1 MIFNTLFL
9 KILVNYQYNGKELQ
23 KETGWNDYGVR
34 MYMADIGRWG
44 IIDSLAETNR
54 RFSPYAYALISSAF
68 IDPDGRKIKAPN
80 SESSGMAG
88 YQPSG
93 GMLNYIGPGDSSTI
107 SAFIGAGDGMG
118 RFFAMA
124 DGGGGPPKSNTGPG
138 VIERFISWLFGG
150 KKKAGRLEVGQIERV
165 SMSYG
170 QTALFGLIRNAN
182 VNANGESPLEQYRT
196 WRDYP
201 LYNEGENWLDRFARN
216 VNSSHMEILQDEGS
230 GGGLMFGGYGRTIAA
245 AEEVSMMSKI
255 AAEAEAQGFK
265 SLNSG
270 IDPAITA
277 KYLEQMM
284 NGTFNKPVG
293 VAGFRWEGKFYLND
307 GNHRMS
313 SAIQYKILTGDYK
326 YMDILMNNAKWDNAN
341 PVNYGKI
348 YKFPVKPT
356 R

>member
-1 MIFNTLFL
+1 MNHL
-9 KILVNYQYNGKELQ
+9 KTGNAFFGRGSYKDNKYNSKELQ
-23 KETGWNDYGVR
+23 ETGMYSYGWREYMPDIARWN
-34 MYMADIGRWG
+34 G
-44 IIDSLAETNR
+44 IDQLAESYLST
-54 RFSPYAYALISSAF
+54 SPYAYVANNPILMT
-68 IDPDGRKIKAPN
+68 DPDGRWMDDSGHITDTTGQTFGFLG
-80 SESSGMAG
+80 SSYKPQGAI
-88 YQPSG
+88 
-93 GMLNYIGPGDSSTI
+93 NYLGVKYG
-107 SAFIGAGDGMG
+107 
-118 RFFAMA
+118 
-124 DGGGGPPKSNTGPG
+124 DGGGGPAPKNSKGPG

-150 KKKAGRLEVGQIERV
+150 KKKAGRLEVGQVERI
-165 SMSYG
+165 SISYG

-196 WRDYP
+196 WRDYS

-230 GGGLMFGGYGRTIAA
+230 GGGLMFGGYGKTIAA
-245 AEEVSMMSKI
+245 AEEVSMTSKI
-255 AAEAEAQGFK
+255 AAEAEAHGFK
-265 SLNSG
+265 SFNSG
-270 IDPAITA
+270 IDPAITGN
-277 KYLEQMM
+277 YLEQMM

-293 VAGFRWEGKFYLND
+293 VAGFRWEGKFYLNE
-307 GNHRMS
+307 GNHRMN